1 MLKHLPGLH
10 SLKPLDRQKLK
21 TWDFAAKF
29 ITRQRKI
36 DIFSKNSVEYKTS
49 MIEFGKWTNA
59 QLVELGPTFVKLG
72 QLLSTRQDVFPTE
85 FTTQLESLQD
95 DVSPLDSSIVFD
107 IISTEVGLDK
117 FLAVSSQ
124 PFKAASLGQVHKA
137 KLSNGK
143 SVIVKVKRPGI
154 KELIESDTQ
163 NISDILNFLNLVGI
177 STGPSTKK
185 ILEDAKEYILD
196 EVDYIKEGHNAVKFQ
211 KLFKDTSWV
220 KVPNVYMKYLT
231 PKVIIMEYVEGIK
244 VTDIESL
251 KKRKALLPK
260 ICRGLVMS
268 YVIQVRDYGYFHA
281 DPHPGNV
288 AITEDGKIV
297 YYDFGLV
304 VQIPLQISAK
314 INDLLVCIIQRDTRR
329 LVQLMIDLELI
340 IPTTDQD
347 DIVAFL
353 DALLLFFESYDSDAL
368 NQTVIQNELNTSLVR
383 ERPFLLPPEF
393 LFLGKSLILI
403 DGICRKLEPDFNFIA
418 YVTPII
424 NEEVMEAIDLR
435 KIASSAVEMPN
446 RVKAINSSVSALEK
460 SKSELKR
467 NLRNTRSELQTVQ
480 LSTVTA
486 ICASQLL
493 QNGNWNIF
501 FIFALATIYNI
512 IKLQNKKL

>member
-49 MIEFGKWTNA
+49 MIEFGKWTNT

-95 DVSPLDSSIVFD
+95 DVSPLDSSVVFD
-107 IISTEVGLDK
+107 IIGTEVGLDK

-196 EVDYIKEGHNAVKFQ
+196 EVD
-211 KLFKDTSWV
+211 
-220 KVPNVYMKYLT
+220 
-231 PKVIIMEYVEGIK
+231 
-244 VTDIESL
+244 
-251 KKRKALLPK
+251 
-260 ICRGLVMS
+260 
-268 YVIQVRDYGYFHA
+268 
-281 DPHPGNV
+281 
-288 AITEDGKIV
+288 
-297 YYDFGLV
+297 
-304 VQIPLQISAK
+304 
-314 INDLLVCIIQRDTRR
+314 
-329 LVQLMIDLELI
+329 
-340 IPTTDQD
+340 
-347 DIVAFL
+347 
-353 DALLLFFESYDSDAL
+353 
-368 NQTVIQNELNTSLVR
+368 
-383 ERPFLLPPEF
+383 
-393 LFLGKSLILI
+393 
-403 DGICRKLEPDFNFIA
+403 
-418 YVTPII
+418 
-424 NEEVMEAIDLR
+424 
-435 KIASSAVEMPN
+435 
-446 RVKAINSSVSALEK
+446 
-460 SKSELKR
+460 
-467 NLRNTRSELQTVQ
+467 
-480 LSTVTA
+480 
-486 ICASQLL
+486 
-493 QNGNWNIF
+493 
-501 FIFALATIYNI
+501 
-512 IKLQNKKL
+512 